1 MKLLIIE
8 DEQEVQDDLIT
19 FLKSENFLCEAVATA
34 FLAKEKVYMHNYD
47 AIILDIGL
55 PDGSGL
61 EVLEYLKEIK
71 KDTGVI
77 ILSARGAIDDKITGL
92 DLGADDYLTKPFD
105 FNELNA
111 RIKSIIRRKHFNGS
125 NSINFGEININTASH
140 VVKINSTEIEL
151 THKEYQLLLF
161 LISNENRVITK
172 ESIVEHL
179 WGDDTDMFDS
189 FDFIYSH
196 IKNLRKKILKA
207 GGKDY
212 LSTIYGVGYKF
223 IKD

>member
-8 DEQEVQDDLIT
+8 DEKELQEDIVV
-19 FLKSENFLCEAVATA
+19 FLKKEKFLCECVATISD
-34 FLAKEKVYMHNYD
+34 AKEKVYMYDYD

-61 EVLEYLKEIK
+61 EILKYLKKIN
-71 KDTGVI
+71 KDTGI
-77 ILSARGAIDDKITGL
+77 LILSARGAIDDKISGL

-111 RIKSIIRRKHFNGS
+111 RIKSIIRRKHFKGS
-125 NSINFGEININTASH
+125 NILDFGDIKVNTTSRM
-140 VVKINSTEIEL
+140 VKVKGTEIVL
-151 THKEYQLLLF
+151 TQKEYQLLLF
-161 LISNENRVITK
+161 FISNQDRVITK

-179 WGDDTDMFDS
+179 WGDDTDVFDS

-196 IKNLRKKILKA
+196 IKNLRKKIIKT
-207 GGKDY
+207 GGSDY

-223 IKD
+223 QKE